1 MKRKFILIAVL
12 LAIIINI
19 VSCDEIGKIIEPYIP
34 DTETETETETEEV
47 TEAVTQADVPKY
59 FDPITAEPTER
70 DLSTSRP
77 VAVVVKNDRKASP
90 QYGLSNA
97 AVLYEALVEGGMTR
111 FLAVYSDASLVK
123 KVGPVIDSRA
133 YFFDFAANHNAVLA
147 QAGSTA
153 NGNSVMSARGIK
165 VLDAISGEMSPGFY
179 RDEILSK
186 ARGYENSVLTDENGL
201 GARAAQYGIS
211 MKAVNPVSPFTT
223 LDYLQNREMTGGKYC
238 TYLSIPFSTNMT
250 IEYTYST
257 LSNKYSRVQYDEP
270 HKDAVNG
277 KQLNFTN
284 LIILTIDYTVINEST
299 GEMNIND
306 SGTGT
311 GYYIYGG
318 SCIQIKWQRTDGT
331 NPIRLF
337 EQDGLTPLQISSGNT
352 YIAVVSPRIAAK
364 ISFEKA
370 ANE

>member
-1 MKRKFILIAVL
+1 MKRKLILIALL
-12 LAIIINI
+12 LAITVNI
-19 VSCDEIGKIIEPYIP
+19 VSCDEIENIIDPYIKE
-34 DTETETETETEEV
+34 TETETETETEEV
-47 TEAVTQADVPKY
+47 TETVTQAEGPKY

-77 VAVVVKNDRKASP
+77 IAVVVKNDRKAAP
-90 QYGLSNA
+90 QYGLTNA
-97 AVLYEALVEGGMTR
+97 AVIYEALVEGGMTR

-179 RDEILSK
+179 RDELLNT
-186 ARGYENSVLTDENGL
+186 ARGYENSVVTEENGL
-201 GARAAQYGIS
+201 GARASQYGIS
-211 MKAVNPVSPFTT
+211 LKVVNPVSPYTT
-223 LDYLQNREMTGGKYC
+223 LDYMKNREMNGKYC

-257 LSNKYSRVQYDEP
+257 LSNKYSRVQYDGP
-270 HKDAVNG
+270 HIDAING
-277 KQLNFTN
+277 KQLSFTN
-284 LIILTIDYTVINEST
+284 IIILSIDHTVIDNTT
-299 GEMNIND
+299 GEMNISD

-311 GYYIYGG
+311 GYYVYGG

-337 EQDGLTPLQISSGNT
+337 EEDGLTPLQVSSGNT
-352 YIAVVSPRIAAK
+352 YIAVVSPRTVGK
-364 ISFEKA
+364 IKFEKA
-370 ANE
+370 AS